1 MSYMMLL
8 VWSPSQI
15 WIWDKIQ
22 FIYSSL
28 VLFAHL
34 DYYVNVVV
42 FGGYMTRVG
51 YVVLGGIMPFHYTG
65 GYRTRVASLFVRR
78 LIMPLHCAEH

>member
-42 FGGYMTRVG
+42 FGGYVTRVG
-51 YVVLGGIMPFHYTG
+51 YVVLGGIMPFHHTG
-65 GYRTRVASLFVRR
+65 AIEHVLR
-78 LIMPLHCAEH
+78 LCSSDG